1 MEMPS
6 SRSVKIRYL
15 DREAIGKALDDY
27 VAAMA
32 EEHPELETAILFG
45 SFARGD
51 SVPASDIDLLL
62 ILERSDVDFQ
72 DRIVAFLPSCFPVG
86 MDVFPYTREEIEKMV
101 GEGNGFI
108 STALREGVRIY
119 TRPSSQDG

>member
-1 MEMPS
+1 M
-6 SRSVKIRYL
+6 
-15 DREAIGKALDDY
+15 AI
-27 VAAMA
+27 A

-62 ILERSDVDFQ
+62 ILAWSDTDFQ
-72 DRIVAFLPSCFPVG
+72 DRIVAFLPSRFPVG
-86 MDVFPYTREEIEKMV
+86 IDVFPYTREEIEKMV

-108 STALREGVRIY
+108 SAALREGVKIY
-119 TRPSSQDG
+119 ARPSS